1 MSIVRNLPGQG
12 LKDEGE
18 ARAPAT
24 KGVTNGDSH
33 DHDGGD
39 GATVPIAGGGTGAT
53 TAAAARTALGIG
65 PLIIRALGSN
75 APQTGSFDERYL
87 FDGSAN
93 HLDGRVASLDL
104 TRTGAGGAV
113 TVGGISGESILDNST
128 YLKRPTVGASAL
140 HNLGACTVQTL
151 VTLYEMNPPDAGASF
166 WEIGGATDSE
176 ADNVQSTVR
185 YITGSALKLSSFWEY
200 GAGTND
206 SFTSPWPP
214 PFFQAVLI
222 TETTS
227 ADVGGNQT
235 HNLYV
240 NELLA
245 GTYVG
250 TTKTG
255 STNAQITLGNM
266 AVYNQGCGPACIHE
280 WRQIGAEYSAAN
292 VAADY
297 AIAIGT

>member
-1 MSIVRNLPGQG
+1 MGYGTDSGT
-12 LKDEGE
+12 LKIGTGGTDAAAGN
-18 ARAPAT
+18 
-24 KGVTNGDSH
+24 KGVSNGDGH

-65 PLIIRALGSN
+65 PLITRALGSN

-113 TVGGISGESILDNST
+113 TIGGISGESILDNST
-128 YLKRPTVGASAL
+128 YLKRLTVGASAL
-140 HNLGACTVQTL
+140 HNIGACTVQTL
-151 VTLYEMNPPDAGASF
+151 VTLYEMNPASNASF
-166 WEIGGATDSE
+166 WEIGGAGE
-176 ADNVQSTVR
+176 AEATNVQSTVR
-185 YITGSALKLSSFWEY
+185 YLLGSDLKLWSFWEH

-206 SFTSPWPP
+206 SFTSSWTP

-227 ADVGGNQT
+227 ADVGGSQT
-235 HNLYV
+235 HNLYA
-240 NELLA
+240 NDLLV

-255 STNAQITLGNM
+255 STDVQIILGNM
-266 AVYNQGCGPACIHE
+266 GDVNQTCGPACIHE